1 MAPSG
6 PKKPSLTP
14 IPHADLAA
22 LTSAVVG
29 TRENV
34 KAVRSA
40 LQDVAKDARRASD
53 GVIQLTGWSKDFD
66 RRVSNLEQLPAQH
79 CLKEAELDEHEGRLN
94 ESERTSR
101 AHGEKLI
108 AVEKEQV
115 GLTKWRTWLTTLAAT
130 VILAIAGATGKA
142 IWDTATARA
151 TITQNAED
159 IKELERNRR
168 EDREVILR
176 AVNGVPSRVQKVV
189 LTPSLG
195 PNKVDISE
203 VNKKLQPYQKRQLK
217 RILEQA
223 GIAPDFSE

>member
-22 LTSAVVG
+22 LTSAVTG
-29 TRENV
+29 TRENM
-34 KAVRSA
+34 KAIKDT
-40 LQDVAKDARRASD
+40 LQDVARDARKASD
-53 GVIQLTGWSKDFD
+53 GVIQLTSWSKDFN
-66 RRVSNLEQLPAQH
+66 RRVSNLEQLPSQH

-101 AHGEKLI
+101 VHGEKII
-108 AVEKEQV
+108 AVEKEQA

-142 IWDTATARA
+142 IWDTATAKA
-151 TITQNAED
+151 TIVQNAED
-159 IKELERNRR
+159 IKELERARR
-168 EDREVILR
+168 EDREAIIR

-189 LTPSLG
+189 LTPSSE